1 MSLIITSNQIEDGL
15 DEDGVAQEPY
25 MYRNYM
31 KQPLIIPKDSEVA
44 VQSVKFSRDETITIR
59 PGQKWFQMYNINL
72 EDLND
77 GRTSNDTTGYPIEC
91 NLETTDNVE
100 QQVSLETFLTK
111 ITQAIRRGYPH
122 PDILGEVVDSDITPI
137 CKSYYSGSNDA
148 FAGLS
153 LRQSSKLS
161 AEDDD
166 YTPTAIKKAYPD
178 ADNDKALTWNSG
190 TREVIAPDHVFD
202 HPPNNEID
210 PIGYFDERPI
220 SLYQGN
226 MRVDIGGVCA
236 DTTDFEVKTQCAFG
250 LTRSFDKTQINF
262 GAFEPEYFDR
272 DAFISN
278 GEVGGVRN
286 AGQNQFF
293 DFAIR
298 MEPVGINDEET
309 DDNYLKVVASCM
321 INEGGDE
328 EKICMKEIE
337 YWGWSK
343 IGADTPK
350 FDERYNMTEN
360 DETINQF
367 LIRTEGEQVLFYYHT
382 GALSTSDNPLDDAGW
397 ELFCG
402 FSMASFTATNNKNIP
417 PPINQCQWN
426 MYPQFWISSHKVQ
439 PTGGG
444 APVVG
449 KLEFSAFSGRDLTN
463 IGGSYYNEDTDWWA
477 RMNEEN
483 TLEKCQ
489 EVETRP
495 KFNDPWRQDGTFYTQ
510 LGCGSKG
517 VVNNYVWAYILLPDT
532 EYYIPTDGANA
543 DKLLGFD
550 NYTILQPAKL
560 GATYDGGYGWKYD
573 SVVVPPL
580 INDGTLF
587 IRLDNFTQKTLNS
600 AVSRPSK
607 ILYCCPRFDSS
618 GRSAGDGLYFEPH
631 ERVYVKLGNPT
642 ELNINEFDI
651 SICDIGERLAKHLK
665 GQTIINLHIRENQT
679 GMRQE
684 DYLKKEKDEGVMIF

>member
-25 MYRNYM
+25 LYRNYM
-31 KQPLIIPKDSEVA
+31 KQPLIIPRDSEVA
-44 VQSVKFSRDETITIR
+44 VQSVKFSRDESITIR

-72 EDLND
+72 EDEDD

-91 NLETTDNVE
+91 NLRTQQNMEE
-100 QQVSLETFLTK
+100 QVSLDTFLSK
-111 ITQAIRRGYPH
+111 ITEAQRRGFPH
-122 PDILGEVVDSDITPI
+122 PDILGEVVDPDITPI
-137 CKSYYSGSNDA
+137 TKSYFTDPGEVFS
-148 FAGLS
+148 GLS

-166 YTPTAIKKAYPD
+166 FTPTKIKKNYPD
-178 ADNDKALTWNSG
+178 GDTDAELTYNAG
-190 TREVIAPDHVFD
+190 TREISAPDIVFN

-210 PIGYFDERPI
+210 PVGYFDERPM
-220 SLYQGN
+220 SLYEGN
-226 MRVDIGGVCA
+226 MRVDIAGVCK
-236 DTTDFEVKTQCAFG
+236 DDSDFEVDTQCAFG
-250 LTRSFDKTQINF
+250 LARSFDKSVENNNAI
-262 GAFEPEYFDR
+262 EPEYFDP
-272 DAFISN
+272 DIFLSN
-278 GEVGGVRN
+278 GNPGGIRN
-286 AGQNQFF
+286 AGQEQFY

-298 MEPVGINDEET
+298 IEPVGINDLET
-309 DDNYLKVVASCM
+309 DDNYLKIVACCA
-321 INEGGDE
+321 INEGGED

-337 YWGWSK
+337 YWGWTK
-343 IGADTPK
+343 IGATSPE
-350 FDERYNMTEN
+350 FSERYDMTEN
-360 DETINQF
+360 DKTINQF

-397 ELFCG
+397 KIFCG
-402 FSMASFTATNNKNIP
+402 FSMATFTATNNKNVP
-417 PPINQCQWN
+417 PPINQTQWM
-426 MYPQFWISSHKVQ
+426 MYPKFWISSHKVS
-439 PTGGG
+439 PAGGG
-444 APVVG
+444 DDVVG
-449 KLEFSAFSGRDLTN
+449 KLKFSAFSGRDLTN
-463 IGGSYYNEDTDWWA
+463 IGGSYFNEATDWWA
-477 RMNEEN
+477 RMVQDNTEEQ
-483 TLEKCQ
+483 CQ

-510 LGCGSKG
+510 LGCDTKG
-517 VVNNYVWAYILLPDT
+517 VVKDYVWAFILLPDT
-532 EYYIPTDGANA
+532 KYYIPTEGANA
-543 DKLLGFD
+543 DRLLGFD
-550 NYTILQPAKL
+550 NITILQPEKL

-618 GRSAGDGLYFEPH
+618 GRSNGDGLYFEPH

-679 GMRQE
+679 GLRQE
-684 DYLKKEKDEGVMIF
+684 DYLKREKDEGTMIF